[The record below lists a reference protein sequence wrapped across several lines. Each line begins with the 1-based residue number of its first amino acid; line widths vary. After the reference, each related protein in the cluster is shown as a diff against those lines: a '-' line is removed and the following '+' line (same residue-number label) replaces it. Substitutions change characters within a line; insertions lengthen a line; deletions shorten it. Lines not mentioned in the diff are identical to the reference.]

1 MKSYLEFESD
11 IKGLEEELDKLKD
24 PFSNEGLAEVNTE
37 KINQIQSE
45 LDQKLKEVYSNLSRW
60 QKTLVARHEERPRA
74 KFFINNLF
82 SNFINLSGDRQ
93 FADDKSVLVGFGV
106 FEDQSVL
113 VIGQEK
119 GDDLDGRIE
128 RNFGMMR
135 PEGYRKC
142 IRLMQL
148 ADKFNIPI
156 ISFVDTPG
164 AYPGVGAEERGQAE
178 AIARSIECSMSLKVP
193 NISII
198 IGEGGSGGAIAL
210 ASSNKIIMLENAI
223 YSVISPEGCASIL
236 WRDPKKSLEAADAM
250 KLSAQDLLDF
260 GIVDSVIK
268 EPLGG
273 AHRDKKALLD
283 EIKKSI
289 RKNLRE
295 LSELSR
301 EDILNHRKQKFL
313 SIGRKKGLVKNIDS
327 RDRMTMEENVFS
339 NLKQKINKNKIVMI
353 ITLVLAALVKK
364 NVFSNLKQK
373 INKNKIFIIITLA
386 LSALVLLTLLYL

>member
-1 MKSYLEFESD
+1 MRSYLEFEND
-11 IKGLEEELDKLKD
+11 IKGLEEQLDKLKD
-24 PFSNEGLAEVNTE
+24 PFNNEGLAEVDTE
-37 KINQIQSE
+37 KINQIQKE
-45 LDQKLKEVYSNLSRW
+45 LNQKLKEIYSNLNSW
-60 QKTLVARHEERPRA
+60 QKTLLARHEERPRA

-93 FADDKSVLVGFGV
+93 FAEDKSVLVGFGV

-119 GDDLDGRIE
+119 GDDLDSRIE

-142 IRLMQL
+142 IRLMKL

-156 ISFVDTPG
+156 ISFIDTPG

-236 WRDPKKSLEAADAM
+236 WRDPKKSLEAAEAM
-250 KLSAQDLLDF
+250 KLTAQDLLNLEIIDE
-260 GIVDSVIK
+260 VIK

-273 AHRDKKALLD
+273 AHRNKDTVLI
-283 EIKKSI
+283 EVKKSI
-289 RKNLRE
+289 SKNLKK
-295 LSELSR
+295 LSELDR
-301 EDILNHRKQKFL
+301 EDIFNHRKQKFL
-313 SIGRKKGLVKNIDS
+313 SIGRKKGLIKDVDVENKMTMHKNIFLNF
-327 RDRMTMEENVFS
+327 R
-339 NLKQKINKNKIVMI
+339 QKINKNRNAISILLASV
-353 ITLVLAALVKK
+353 VLISLIL
-364 NVFSNLKQK
+364 F
-373 INKNKIFIIITLA
+373 
-386 LSALVLLTLLYL
+386 YL